1 MGLPGLAD
9 TFATEHTSA
18 QEVIRCTDQ
27 RAVSLPYRRTGVTRA
42 RPGFTRSDHHLNRF
56 ADKPIEITVSIQL
69 SGYFGRHQD
78 CTDPVRN
85 WPCER
90 ETGLEP
96 AASTLGR

>member
-1 MGLPGLAD
+1 MHGPAGCL
-9 TFATEHTSA
+9 
-18 QEVIRCTDQ
+18 
-27 RAVSLPYRRTGVTRA
+27 LPYRRTGVTRA

-90 ETGLEP
+90 ETGVSR
-96 AASTLGR
+96 ASTTTVGGVNFSYRFAAAA